1 MNICQHMKAL
11 AKNMDFYP
19 STYENFIFLDFN
31 GGMEHSALKD
41 FCNLYSLTDL
51 INRPTCWKNPSKPTC
66 IDLILTNRPTFFES
80 TNVIETGLSDFHK
93 MVVNIMKTSFRKL
106 KPKII
111 NYRKY
116 KNFSNDIFR
125 DNLLEELSQVRI
137 NNDDEGFNNF
147 LRICRNTLDRF
158 APRKKKYI
166 RGNNAPFMNKTLSKE
181 IMKRSNLRNKYLKS
195 RSEEDR

>member
-1 MNICQHMKAL
+1 
-11 AKNMDFYP
+11 
-19 STYENFIFLDFN
+19 
-31 GGMEHSALKD
+31 
-41 FCNLYSLTDL
+41 
-51 INRPTCWKNPSKPTC
+51 
-66 IDLILTNRPTFFES
+66 
-80 TNVIETGLSDFHK
+80 
-93 MVVNIMKTSFRKL
+93 MKTSYTIMKIRYRNL

-125 DNLLEELSQVRI
+125 GSLLEKISQVLI

-158 APRKKKYI
+158 APPKKKYI
-166 RGNNAPFMNKTLSKE
+166 RGNNALFMNKTLSKE
-181 IMKRSNLRNKYLKS
+181 IMKRSNLRNKFLKS

>member
-1 MNICQHMKAL
+1 MNICQPMKAL

-66 IDLILTNRPTFFES
+66 IDLILTNRPTFLQN
-80 TNVIETGLSDFHK
+80 TNVVETGLSDFHK
-93 MVVNIMKTSFRKL
+93 TVVTIMKTSFCNL

-116 KNFSNDIFR
+116 KNFSNDIFIF
-125 DNLLEELSQVRI
+125 S
-137 NNDDEGFNNF
+137 G
-147 LRICRNTLDRF
+147 
-158 APRKKKYI
+158 
-166 RGNNAPFMNKTLSKE
+166 
-181 IMKRSNLRNKYLKS
+181 SN
-195 RSEEDR
+195 

>member
-1 MNICQHMKAL
+1 
-11 AKNMDFYP
+11 
-19 STYENFIFLDFN
+19 
-31 GGMEHSALKD
+31 
-41 FCNLYSLTDL
+41 
-51 INRPTCWKNPSKPTC
+51 
-66 IDLILTNRPTFFES
+66 
-80 TNVIETGLSDFHK
+80 
-93 MVVNIMKTSFRKL
+93 MKTSFRKL

-125 DNLLEELSQVRI
+125 DSLLEELSQVRI

-195 RSEEDR
+195 RSEEDRQRFRKQRNLCVSLLRKTKRSYYSNLNEKKVIDNRTFWKTVKPMFLSKFINSKKITLVGNEKIITNDKEIAKVFNDFFPNIIKTLNVPKKSCWLNN